1 MNDNAGTPGDAAATS
16 SAPAAETATAPPS
29 DRRIVRHAGV
39 DRAVHWLAAMATLIL
54 LATAFLPILGINFA
68 WVTIHWITGIVLLAV
83 VLVHIVRVLVRGS
96 LKSMWIGGQDLR
108 DCGALAR
115 YSLRLGD
122 TPPGKP
128 GKYSLAQKLIHH
140 LFALMVLTTLVTGV
154 LMLMRIDTPWWRRNP
169 YWFEESTWGVIYVLH
184 GLAALCL
191 VTMVIAHIYFALRPE
206 KLHFTR
212 AMIRGW
218 ISGDEYRRHHDP
230 QRWRVEQKK

>member
-1 MNDNAGTPGDAAATS
+1 MNDHAGTTGAAS
-16 SAPAAETATAPPS
+16 ATAAQTA
-29 DRRIVRHAGV
+29 RRIVRHAAA
-39 DRAVHWLAAMATLIL
+39 DRALHWLAAIATLIL
-54 LATAFLPILGINFA
+54 LATAFLPILGISFA
-68 WVTIHWITGIVLLAV
+68 WVTIHWITGLVLLVV
-83 VLVHIVRVLVRGS
+83 VLAHIVRAVMRRNLR
-96 LKSMWIGGQDLR
+96 SMWIGLQDLR

-115 YSLRLGD
+115 YSLRLSD
-122 TPPGKP
+122 APPGKP

-140 LFALMVLTTLVTGV
+140 LFALMVLVTLATGV

-184 GLAALCL
+184 GLAALFL

-218 ISGDEYRRHHDP
+218 ITGDEYRKHHDP
-230 QRWRVEQKK
+230 QRWRAEQDK

>member
-1 MNDNAGTPGDAAATS
+1 MSDNAGTTGNAAAAGAAPL
-16 SAPAAETATAPPS
+16 SAAQPEQ
-29 DRRIVRHAGV
+29 RIVRHAGI
-39 DRAVHWLAAMATLIL
+39 DRAVHWLAATATLIL
-54 LATAFLPILGINFA
+54 LATAFLPILGISFA
-68 WVTIHWITGIVLLAV
+68 WVTIHWITGIVLGFV
-83 VLVHIVRVLVRGS
+83 VLVHIVRVLVRRK
-96 LKSMWIGGQDLR
+96 LKSMWIGLQDLR
-108 DCGALAR
+108 DCSAMAR

-122 TPPGKP
+122 TPPGRP

-140 LFALMVLTTLVTGV
+140 LFALTVLTTLVTGA

-218 ISGDEYRRHHDP
+218 ITGDEYRKHHDP
-230 QRWRVEQKK
+230 QRWRVEQEK